1 MKQLYFFIC
10 IGILSTING
19 IDASDN
25 DVDLYKEK
33 NRCVK
38 VYYVDDGFY
47 NVNCFANLSNNDYG
61 IVTNKNDT
69 IVVSDAQKNRQCFK
83 ITSGQHSGT
92 SVACVQ
98 EVDKNCIET
107 RAKIKDVTKINEIPC
122 KIQVDRRELGLS
134 FEKMH
139 VIFRCNISFEKT
151 QVIGSK
157 ERFTVKYCKS
167 PRSNKNRM
175 EDFDDPHTHGFIA
188 YVPDLYPKREK

>member
-139 VIFRCNISFEKT
+139 VIFRSHK
-151 QVIGSK
+151 K
-157 ERFTVKYCKS
+157 RLYL
-167 PRSNKNRM
+167 
-175 EDFDDPHTHGFIA
+175 FDDDPSPPFIA
-188 YVPDLYPKREK
+188 DIPDRFPKREK